1 MRRLSCPAPEIVSLV
16 PGTWS
21 PVPVLSDSKA
31 LARRRVTELS
41 SLPGRCT
48 EADKQKM
55 IQVTTTKNLVRIK
68 AGAQAT
74 CETEQ
79 VAA

>member
-1 MRRLSCPAPEIVSLV
+1 MHYLRISAPEIVYFV

-48 EADKQKM
+48 EADEQKM
-55 IQVTTTKNLVRIK
+55 I
-68 AGAQAT
+68 
-74 CETEQ
+74 
-79 VAA
+79 